1 MFLHSFK
8 EIDLVNIVNGVGW
21 QQQVINPIRSTP
33 EASAELQAQFRA
45 PVATSGAAAQQQN
58 SGNTAQQ
65 NADDA
70 REEAFAKLKVQL
82 QNPDIAR
89 REQASAAATDTATTG
104 AAQEFRDYMALS
116 PAEKIKLKLLNDL
129 GITEE
134 EFDALPPEQREI
146 IGRKIAELLNKE
158 TELQSLATLN
168 AHIQEPELSANLV
181 AQLTPTDST
190 QTSTA
195 DDPREKDPLL

>member
-1 MFLHSFK
+1 MS
-8 EIDLVNIVNGVGW
+8 IVNGVGW
-21 QQQVINPIRSTP
+21 QQQVINPLRGTS
-33 EASAELQAQFRA
+33 EATAEPQAQYRP

-58 SGNTAQQ
+58 RGNTAQQ
-65 NADDA
+65 HADDA

-82 QNPDIAR
+82 QNPDVAR
-89 REQASAAATDTATTG
+89 REQAGAAAADAPTTS

-116 PAEKIKLKLLNDL
+116 PAEKIKLKLLNEL

-134 EFDALPPEQREI
+134 EFNALPPEQREI

-168 AHIQEPELSANLV
+168 AHIQEPELSASLV
-181 AQLTPTDST
+181 TQLTPADSA

-195 DDPREKDPLL
+195 DDPREKDPLI

>member
-1 MFLHSFK
+1 MT
-8 EIDLVNIVNGVGW
+8 IINGVGW
-21 QQQVINPIRSTP
+21 QQPVISTVRST
-33 EASAELQAQFRA
+33 AEVAAEQQVHIRA
-45 PVATSGAAAQQQN
+45 TVATRDAAPQQQN
-58 SGNTAQQ
+58 RGNTAQQ

-82 QNPDIAR
+82 QNPDVAR
-89 REQASAAATDTATTG
+89 REQASVTAADAPTTS

-116 PAEKIKLKLLNDL
+116 PAEKIKLKLLNEL

-168 AHIQEPELSANLV
+168 AHIQGPELSANLV
-181 AQLTPTDST
+181 AQLTLVGEAQINPGDT
-190 QTSTA
+190 QRKT
-195 DDPREKDPLL
+195 DPLA

>member
-1 MFLHSFK
+1 
-8 EIDLVNIVNGVGW
+8 VNIVNGVGW
-21 QQQVINPIRSTP
+21 QQQVINPIRSTS
-33 EASAELQAQFRA
+33 EASAELPAQFRA

-58 SGNTAQQ
+58 RGNTAQQ

-70 REEAFAKLKVQL
+70 REEAFAKLKVQ

-181 AQLTPTDST
+181 AQLTPTDSA

-195 DDPREKDPLL
+195 DDPQEKDPLP

>member
-1 MFLHSFK
+1 MT
-8 EIDLVNIVNGVGW
+8 IINGVGW
-21 QQQVINPIRSTP
+21 QQPVISTVRST
-33 EASAELQAQFRA
+33 AEVAAEQQVHIRA
-45 PVATSGAAAQQQN
+45 TVATRDAAPQQQN
-58 SGNTAQQ
+58 RGNTAQQ

-82 QNPDIAR
+82 QNPDVAR
-89 REQASAAATDTATTG
+89 REQASVTAADAPTTS

-116 PAEKIKLKLLNDL
+116 PAEKIKLKLLNEL

-158 TELQSLATLN
+158 TELQSLATRN
-168 AHIQEPELSANLV
+168 AHIQGPELSANLV
-181 AQLTPTDST
+181 AQLTLVGEAQINPGDT
-190 QTSTA
+190 QRKT
-195 DDPREKDPLL
+195 DPLA

>member
-1 MFLHSFK
+1 MT
-8 EIDLVNIVNGVGW
+8 IINGVGW
-21 QQQVINPIRSTP
+21 QQPVISTVRST
-33 EASAELQAQFRA
+33 AEVAAEQQVHIRA
-45 PVATSGAAAQQQN
+45 TVATRDAAPQQQN
-58 SGNTAQQ
+58 RGNTAQQ

-82 QNPDIAR
+82 QNPDVAR
-89 REQASAAATDTATTG
+89 REQASVTAADAPTTS

-116 PAEKIKLKLLNDL
+116 PAEKIKLKLLNEL

-168 AHIQEPELSANLV
+168 AHIQGPELSANLV
-181 AQLTPTDST
+181 AQLTLVDEAQINPGDT
-190 QTSTA
+190 QRKT
-195 DDPREKDPLL
+195 DPLA